1 MGIRFGKGMAALSA
15 AALASTL
22 FVTGGAAVSS
32 SAGAVVPRSPALTAA
47 VPLSLARSAA
57 VVSSRCSATPTAGGT
72 LTMAKQNQTLSLDPY
87 NTPGGFGDG
96 EAQSLIYQGL
106 LRLDPTGKTR
116 NVVPAIADQWKISN
130 GGKSYTFHIRKGIT
144 FSNGQP
150 VTATDVKNALDNWAN
165 PKTDQY
171 ASSFSQGYGSTT
183 VLSASEVRVNL
194 SQPVSAFLYYLAMPP
209 AEIYPANLATSQG
222 LAFWSHPIGSG
233 PFVLQSWKKGVSI
246 TFAKNPKYWQPGHP
260 LLNTVVFNFVTA
272 DNTRLLDL
280 EAGQA
285 QVIDSVPFDQVS
297 SLRSNKNLVVT
308 AYKIP
313 SWILLPINNK
323 KPPFNKVA
331 VRQALSYAIDRNAI
345 NQKVYAGLATVPN
358 SVLPQL
364 QYDAPN
370 SKVPADT
377 YNVAKA
383 KQLMKMAGESKG
395 FSATFEYASGNPEL
409 ASVALVLQ
417 QELGQIGIKL
427 TLRAEDQATLSKN
440 FTGGTYDLE
449 IPYAL
454 AVSDAVVPQEFGS
467 LFGLPSASHGF
478 YTWWSDPKIAAMV
491 RKLDSGA
498 VAPAVIWPKIQAAMQ
513 AQQPALNVLDL
524 PYLVG
529 ARSNVCAN
537 YLTPIGYESL
547 TNTWLAK

>member
-1 MGIRFGKGMAALSA
+1 MGIRFGKGLAALSA

-22 FVTGGAAVSS
+22 VITGGTAVSS
-32 SAGAVVPRSPALTAA
+32 SAGAVALRSPVPKAA
-47 VPLSLARSAA
+47 PAVSLARSNAT
-57 VVSSRCSATPTAGGT
+57 VSNVCSGTPTAGGS
-72 LTMAKQNQTLSLDPY
+72 LTVAVQNETLSLDPY

-106 LRLDPTGKTR
+106 VRLDPTGKTR
-116 NVVPAIADQWKISN
+116 NVVPAIADQWKISSN
-130 GGKSYTFHIRKGIT
+130 GKSYTFHIRSGIT
-144 FSNGQP
+144 FSNGQAI
-150 VTATDVKNALDNWAN
+150 TAADVKSALDDWAN

-171 ASSFSQGYGSTT
+171 ASSFSQGYLSTT
-183 VLSASEVRVNL
+183 VLSDSEVRVDL

-209 AEIYPANLATSQG
+209 AEIYPAALATAQG
-222 LAFWSHPIGSG
+222 TAFWNNPVGSG
-233 PFVLQSWKKGVSI
+233 PFILQSWKKGVSM

-260 LLNTVVFNFVTA
+260 LLNSVVFNFVTA

-297 SLRSNKNLVVT
+297 SLGSYKNLVVT

-313 SWILLPINNK
+313 SWILMPINNK
-323 KPPFNKVA
+323 KPPFNNIY
-331 VRQALSYAIDRNAI
+331 VRQALSYAIDRSAI

-364 QYDAPN
+364 QYDAPD

-377 YNVAKA
+377 YNLAKA

-427 TLRAEDQATLSKN
+427 TLRAEDQATLSKD

-454 AVSDAVVPQEFGS
+454 AVSDVVVPQEFGS
-467 LFGLPSASHGF
+467 LFALPSASHGF
-478 YTWWSDPKIAAMV
+478 YTWWSDPTIAAMV

-498 VAPAVIWPKIQAAMQ
+498 VAPAVIWPQIQAAMQ
-513 AQQPALNVLDL
+513 AQQPSLNVLDL
-524 PYLVG
+524 PYLE
-529 ARSNVCAN
+529 AAKSNVCAN

-547 TNTWLAK
+547 LDTWLAK

>member
-1 MGIRFGKGMAALSA
+1 MGIRFAKGVTAFSA

-22 FVTGGAAVSS
+22 FITGGTAAST
-32 SAGAVVPRSPALTAA
+32 SAGAVAPRSSVVAAAPA
-47 VPLSLARSAA
+47 SLVRS
-57 VVSSRCSATPTAGGT
+57 SATVSALCSSTPRAGGS
-72 LTMAKQNQTLSLDPY
+72 LTIAVQNQTLSLDPY

-106 LRLDPTGKTR
+106 VRLDPTGKTR
-116 NVVPAIADQWKISN
+116 NVVPAIADQWQISN
-130 GGKSYTFHIRKGIT
+130 GGKTYTFHIRKGVT
-144 FSNGQP
+144 FSNGQA
-150 VTATDVKNALDNWAN
+150 VTAADVKNALDNWAN
-165 PKTDQY
+165 PKVDQY
-171 ASSFSQGYGSTT
+171 ASSFSQGYASAT
-183 VLSASEVRVNL
+183 VLSASEVRVTL

-209 AEIYPANLATSQG
+209 AEIYPAALAASQG
-222 LAFWSHPIGSG
+222 TAFWNHPIGSG
-233 PFVLQSWKKGVSI
+233 PFVLQSWKQGVSI
-246 TFAKNPKYWQPGHP
+246 TFAKNPKYWHP
-260 LLNTVVFNFVTA
+260 CLPLRNSVVFNFVTA

-285 QVIDSVPFDQVS
+285 QVIDSVPFDQVA
-297 SLRSNKNLVVT
+297 SLGSYKNLVVT

-323 KPPFNKVA
+323 KPPFNNVL

-345 NQKVYAGLATVPN
+345 NKKVYAGLGTVPN

-377 YNVAKA
+377 YNLAKA
-383 KQLMKMAGESKG
+383 KQLMKAAGKSKG

-417 QELGQIGIKL
+417 QEWGQIGIKL
-427 TLRAEDQATLSKN
+427 TLRAEDQATLSKS

-454 AVSDAVVPQEFGS
+454 AVSDVVVPQEFAS
-467 LFGLPSASHGF
+467 LFALPSASHGF

-491 RKLDSGA
+491 RKLDPGA
-498 VAPAVIWPKIQAAMQ
+498 VAPAVIWPQIQAAMQ
-513 AQQPALNVLDL
+513 QQMPSLNVLDL
-524 PYLVG
+524 PYLEG

-547 TNTWLAK
+547 IDTWLAK